1 MSERWQTSKV
11 AWILLACGMLGCSAK
26 PNQPTATQVKSQ
38 ASEPQQMTQLEFDMR
53 VTPLANRATAR
64 VYQCMTEMYSLKY
77 HPVSSGPVCRDAC
90 ELYKTLNDFEEAHLD
105 LNANVGDGKLT
116 GMPTFCSRGKA
127 PSKKGKP

>member
-38 ASEPQQMTQLEFDMR
+38 SSEPQQMTQLEFDMG

-64 VYQCMTEMYSLKY
+64 VYQCMNEM
-77 HPVSSGPVCRDAC
+77 
-90 ELYKTLNDFEEAHLD
+90 
-105 LNANVGDGKLT
+105 
-116 GMPTFCSRGKA
+116 
-127 PSKKGKP
+127 